1 MDQGYY
7 ERKKTMKELIVMLVL
22 GLFGFSVGYG
32 TRVLVDHSY
41 YATKPASYTPK
52 YPKEVYEVQPII
64 DSLNQ
69 RKNVD
74 PDDTTKH

>member
-1 MDQGYY
+1 M
-7 ERKKTMKELIVMLVL
+7 RELIITLILSL
-22 GLFGFSVGYG
+22 GGFCMGYG
-32 TRVLVDHSY
+32 VRAIVDNSC
-41 YATKPASYTPK
+41 PAPKVSYTPK

-74 PDDTTKH
+74 PDAK